1 MTQLLINCKDTWN
14 IPQKDGTFKR
24 VKMNQLSFTQCK
36 AANIIVNSSKKEII
50 NGHSKEYLLTI
61 ISNRLIDIKN
71 ENDIMDRMIDNM
83 IRVNNIHIKNL
94 KKK

>member
-14 IPQKDGTFKR
+14 IPQKDGSFKR

-36 AANIIVNSSKKEII
+36 AANIIVTSSKKEII
-50 NGHSKEYLLTI
+50 NGHPKEYLLKI

-71 ENDIMDRMIDNM
+71 ENDIIDRMIND
-83 IRVNNIHIKNL
+83 IIKVNNQHIRKFKN
-94 KKK
+94 K